1 MKKLFILAAAIVA
14 FASCSKNEEPTAMV
28 PTREIQFVAGQ
39 AVTRAAVTDVVGENQ
54 LTERGFLVYGNMGT
68 TQIFNGVEVQHKTK
82 NNALVAT
89 NQATDGAW
97 APAKAADVKYWVE
110 GQSYKFSGVWP
121 LENSGYKMDENGK
134 QTITSFDNTGTTD
147 LVVSNV
153 VVAPG
158 AVAHTPVALT
168 FNHMLSRIQFTF
180 VNKFEGSELVT
191 ISDVKING
199 VPQTGSIEDWPTWIP
214 STEKETI
221 AFGAM
226 VGNFASTKI
235 DTTSYKYI
243 IPCNAENITVDFTV
257 VVTDNGQEIARE
269 EYKAKP
275 LYSDYAGKVF
285 AAGQSYNFTAN
296 IKPTTVGDIFP
307 IEFNVTVT
315 PWGKDTESVIPGF
328 GE

>member
-14 FASCSKNEEPTAMV
+14 FASCSKNEPEATVV

-39 AVTRAAVTDVVGENQ
+39 AITRAAVTDTIGVNQ

-68 TQIFNGVEVQHKTK
+68 TQIFDGVEVQHRSKG
-82 NNALVAT
+82 NALPE
-89 NQATDGAW
+89 NQATASAW
-97 APAKAADVKYWVE
+97 APADAADVKYWVV

-121 LENSGYKMDENGK
+121 LEASGYNMDKDGV
-134 QTITSFDNTGTTD
+134 QTITNFDNTGTTD
-147 LVVSNV
+147 LVVSNIV
-153 VVAPG
+153 EATG
-158 AVAHTPVALT
+158 AETHTPVVLN

-191 ISDVKING
+191 ISGVKING
-199 VPQTGSIEDWPTWIP
+199 VPQTGSIETWPTWIP
-214 STEKETI
+214 STETETI
-221 AFGAM
+221 EFGEM

-243 IPCNAENITVDFTV
+243 IPCEAKDITVDFTV

-269 EYKAKP
+269 VYTAKP

-296 IKPTTVGDIFP
+296 IKPTTVGDIYP

-315 PWGKDTESVIPGF
+315 PWGADTESVIPGF
-328 GE
+328 EAE